1 MQVSSTPSGTMT
13 GDNVL
18 RTAGLVLL
26 AGAIAVDAFGPV
38 ILRWRRAVAA
48 NAVKL
53 LDDVAPAENF
63 LLDVSIG
70 LLHVS
75 DRWRT

>member
-1 MQVSSTPSGTMT
+1 MRDSLT
-13 GDNVL
+13 GDQVL
-18 RTAGLVLL
+18 RTAGLALL
-26 AGAIAVDAFGPV
+26 AGAIVIDAFAPV
-38 ILRWRRAVAA
+38 LVRWRRAVAA

-53 LDDVAPAENF
+53 LDDVAPTENV